1 MTQKWNTKSIKKKK
15 NSCDIVYT
23 VIKITECEL
32 HRTMWKN
39 PKKNHVTGGT
49 ASYKG
54 IFIA

>member
-39 PKKNHVTGGT
+39 PKKIMLQEGLQVM
-49 ASYKG
+49 KG
-54 IFIA
+54 YL